1 MADQNY
7 GNAQQAVQVFYD
19 PAAVQGVNLVPA
31 VDSATTGRHAS
42 IVAGSNRYTVT
53 SVAFTVTTNTF
64 TGSGSLA
71 YSIAK
76 AATPTGPT
84 APLGNFVL
92 SDMVKGDVARCQLQ
106 VELLPGEVCFLTSYG
121 NCVGSLSITFDG
133 FTSQFGPIEGEV
145 TKDQG
150 KVINLVCDVHSG
162 E

>member
-53 SVAFTVTTNTF
+53 SVAFTVTTTTF

-84 APLGNFVL
+84 
-92 SDMVKGDVARCQLQ
+92 
-106 VELLPGEVCFLTSYG
+106 
-121 NCVGSLSITFDG
+121 ITFDG